1 MKNNTDITKSEKI
14 IEQPAPDPYRWR
26 YIFGI
31 VVSIIL
37 CRNCCLFCIP
47 KNKDSNFNNY
57 LFGFLFGYFDFILL
71 IINVVCGAYEDR
83 TRHL

>member
-37 CRNCCLFCIP
+37 LGIVAYFVFRKTKIVILIITFLGFFSGTLILFC
-47 KNKDSNFNNY
+47 
-57 LFGFLFGYFDFILL
+57 
-71 IINVVCGAYEDR
+71 
-83 TRHL
+83 